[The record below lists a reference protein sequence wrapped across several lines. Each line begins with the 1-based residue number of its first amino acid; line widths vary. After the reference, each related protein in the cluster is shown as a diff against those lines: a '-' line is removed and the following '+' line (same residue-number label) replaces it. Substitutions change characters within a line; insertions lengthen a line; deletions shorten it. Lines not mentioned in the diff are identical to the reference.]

1 MTGDVRSVGLRI
13 TWPLGFVL
21 LTVMGC
27 GVSDPPL
34 PSAPL
39 PIPSV
44 LRAEPTAAPTTPA
57 SVASA
62 PTGVPTAL
70 SAPRTPVSNEGIT
83 LTISVGSATSDIPD
97 YNRGDW
103 RHWNDEDGDCQD
115 ARQEAL
121 IVESQTAVIY
131 QTGDECRVESGE
143 WFGVYTGESF
153 TDPGDLDVDH
163 MVPLANAHRSGGWA
177 WSKERKADY
186 ANDLSYAN
194 HLIAV
199 QASANRQKGSK
210 GPEDWRPPR
219 HGYWCQYA
227 TDWVTIKQNW
237 GLTATQREVDALREM
252 FEVCADPPTLAVAPA
267 AGAPA
272 PSPATATP
280 IAPSD
285 DALRYDPEGPDRDC
299 GDFDTWD
306 EAQAFYIA
314 AGGPETDRHRLD
326 RDGDGVACASL
337 RGN

>member
-1 MTGDVRSVGLRI
+1 MSMHRMSRIGL
-13 TWPLGFVL
+13 LGFVL
-21 LTVMGC
+21 LIVMGC
-27 GVSDPPL
+27 GVTEPPL

-39 PIPSV
+39 PVPSV
-44 LRAEPTAAPTTPA
+44 LKAEPRATTAPAESAPTTA
-57 SVASA
+57 
-62 PTGVPTAL
+62 PTAL
-70 SAPRTPVSNEGIT
+70 PTPQMPSTGDGIS
-83 LTISVGSATSDIPD
+83 LTISVAPASQNIPD

-103 RHWNDEDGDCQD
+103 RHWIDADRDCQD

-121 IVESQTAVIY
+121 IAESPSSVVYEAR
-131 QTGDECRVESGE
+131 DECRVESGD
-143 WFGVYTGESF
+143 WFGAYTGESF

-199 QASANRQKGSK
+199 QASANRRKGSK

-219 HGYWCQYA
+219 REYWCQYA

-252 FEVCADPPTLAVAPA
+252 LATCDEPVTLVMVSVDGAVLPSSAPDSTA
-267 AGAPA
+267 ASPA
-272 PSPATATP
+272 PE
-280 IAPSD
+280 SD
-285 DALRYDPEGPDRDC
+285 GPLRYDPDGPDRDC

-314 AGGPETDRHRLD
+314 AGGPDVDKHRLD
-326 RDGDGVACASL
+326 GDGDGVACASL